1 MTKKAFKYSEAVE
14 ELNVILEDLESE
26 RVDVDDVSI
35 KVKRAIE
42 LIGICRE
49 KIENTE
55 LEVRKI
61 VKDFEK
67 DIAKTEAQMSKKGE

>member
-1 MTKKAFKYSEAVE
+1 MSKKVIKYSEAVT
-14 ELNVILEDLESE
+14 ELNIILDGLESE
-26 RVDVDDVSI
+26 QVDVDEVSA

-42 LIGICRE
+42 LIKFCRE

-61 VKDFEK
+61 VKEFEK
-67 DIAKTEAQMSKKGE
+67 AGGKDQENT

>member
-1 MTKKAFKYSEAVE
+1 MTKKALKYSEAVE
-14 ELNVILEDLESE
+14 ELNAILEDLESE
-26 RVDVDDVSI
+26 RVDVDDVSL

-42 LIGICRE
+42 LIGVCRD

-61 VKDFEK
+61 VKDCEK
-67 DIAKTEAQMSKKGE
+67 DIARVEGQASKKGE

>member
-1 MTKKAFKYSEAVE
+1 MIKKSLKYNEAIE
-14 ELNVILEDLESE
+14 ELNAILADLESE
-26 RVDVDDVSI
+26 RIDVDEISI

-42 LIGICRE
+42 LIKVCRG

-61 VKDFEK
+61 VKEFDK
-67 DIAKTEAQMSKKGE
+67 DLEKGEARQEG